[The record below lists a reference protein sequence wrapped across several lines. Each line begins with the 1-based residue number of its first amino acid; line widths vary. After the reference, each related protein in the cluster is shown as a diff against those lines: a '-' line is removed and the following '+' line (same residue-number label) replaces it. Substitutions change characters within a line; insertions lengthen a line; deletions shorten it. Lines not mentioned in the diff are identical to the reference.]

1 MREETVREQGPPL
14 DGVGRNDLESTI
26 LHRRGDTSSEIWG
39 GLGKC
44 VWIDKNEVILG
55 GKSRNNTTF

>member
-26 LHRRGDTSSEIWG
+26 LHRRGDTSSEI
-39 GLGKC
+39 
-44 VWIDKNEVILG
+44 
-55 GKSRNNTTF
+55 